1 MAMEHSKLLVH
12 NFVPPGGQQTQAI
25 VAPLVV
31 YVAHVWAFDLVEPSP
46 PDLPILHSTFLI

>member
-1 MAMEHSKLLVH
+1 MAMEHSKLLDH

-25 VAPLVV
+25 VVPLVV